1 MFEVIESFQTV
12 SGTGFLGS
20 LPRMF
25 RVAVVL
31 VARHTGDREVA
42 HWGRVIG
49 PLRYGTP
56 LKRREGADAAAG
68 QQPRV

>member
-1 MFEVIESFQTV
+1 
-12 SGTGFLGS
+12 